1 MDLKEIVTVSGQ
13 PGLFRFISEGKNLLI
28 VESLESGQRMPVHQN
43 SRVSS
48 LEEIA
53 VFTHTEDKPLKEI
66 LVEVYTKNEGKPLS
80 DPKKLTS
87 EQIKAT
93 FEELVPDYDKD
104 RVYVSDMKKLILWY
118 NLLIQWG
125 KLDWSLP
132 AEEENQPTSE
142 QESGEKDQES

>member
-1 MDLKEIVTVSGQ
+1 
-13 PGLFRFISEGKNLLI
+13 
-28 VESLESGQRMPVHQN
+28 MPVHQN

-142 QESGEKDQES
+142 QEAGEKDQES